1 MSRVTFPVHG
11 FLCISIQKVNL
22 LKITERLN
30 IILKYVDSQHLIKL
44 FLVPLPYAECH
55 IGKSDFSNK
64 TIHQRKPI
72 EMH

>member
-30 IILKYVDSQHLIKL
+30 IILKYVDSQHFIKL

-55 IGKSDFSNK
+55 IRKSDFSNK
-64 TIHQRKPI
+64 TIQQRKP
-72 EMH
+72 MFD